1 MINANGGQVTLVGTL
16 DELLAESTAILAGVY
31 NQLKD
36 MLGEDGARGIL
47 AHVGRVA
54 VDPRMT
60 EKEMEYLIQQ
70 KTIPCHAG
78 DGFI

>member
-1 MINANGGQVTLVGTL
+1 MINANGGQVTLMVTL

-36 MLGEDGARGIL
+36 MLGEDGAREIL

-60 EKEMEYLIQQ
+60 EKEMEYLIKERIQV
-70 KTIPCHAG
+70 
-78 DGFI
+78 